1 LWKKKSV
8 ATRLSFGRRTVQS
21 DTGTGKKKRNET
33 NLPTVRYGRNATATD
48 VDGRYHGETTT
59 GRGEFADARVYGG
72 TVFDDVFDDD
82 DGGGEWWETGARD
95 ASVEDDDRGWNVF
108 D

>member
-1 LWKKKSV
+1 MVLTGHNSLWKTNGFQSEKEGSV
-8 ATRLSFGRRTVQS
+8 GEVT
-21 DTGTGKKKRNET
+21 E
-33 NLPTVRYGRNATATD
+33 PTHAVKYGRNATATD

-59 GRGEFADARVYGG
+59 GRGEFADARVHGG

-82 DGGGEWWETGARD
+82 SGGEWWETGARD
-95 ASVEDDDRGWNVF
+95 ASVEDDDGGWNGF